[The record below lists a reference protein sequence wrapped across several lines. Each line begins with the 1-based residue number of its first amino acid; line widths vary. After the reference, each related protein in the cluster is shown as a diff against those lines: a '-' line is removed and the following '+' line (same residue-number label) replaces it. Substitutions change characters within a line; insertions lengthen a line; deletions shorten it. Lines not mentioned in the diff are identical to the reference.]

1 MKALLKPITAGL
13 LLALCQPVFAAS
25 TATGGYATTAG
36 GNVTGAVSKTASSM
50 QDIIDIIAAARYD
63 SAGKK
68 VKTGAYPLII
78 TYTGNEDSLIN
89 AAAAN
94 ICAQSAKDARGVE
107 IKEFTKGITIIGT
120 NGSSANFGIWITKSS
135 DVVVQ
140 NMRIGYLPGGAS
152 DGDMIRIDRSPNVWI
167 DHNELFAANHECD
180 GSKDGDT
187 TFESAVDI
195 KKDSTYVTV
204 SYNYIHGVKK
214 VGLAGFSSS
223 DTAERNI
230 TYHHN
235 IYNDVT
241 SRLPLQRGGLVHA
254 YNNLYTD
261 VTSSGLNVRQNGNAL
276 IEGNWFENA
285 VNPVTSRYDGSNF
298 GKWELRNNNITKPA
312 DFTTYNITWT
322 ADTKSYVNA
331 DSWTTTGAYPSSI
344 PYSYSPVSAQCVK
357 NKLANYAGVSKNLA
371 TLTSSACN

>member
-36 GNVTGAVSKTASSM
+36 GNVTGAVSKTAASM

-68 VKTGAYPLII
+68 VSTGAYPLII

-94 ICAQSAKDARGVE
+94 ICGQWSKDARGVE
-107 IKEFTKGITIIGT
+107 VKNFTKGLTIIGA
-120 NGSSANFGIWITKSS
+120 NGSSANFGIWIVKSS

-140 NMRIGYLPGGAS
+140 NMRMGYMPGGAS
-152 DGDMIRIDRSPNVWI
+152 DGDAIRVDASPNVWI
-167 DHNELFAANHECD
+167 DHNEIFAQNHECD
-180 GSKDGDT
+180 GTPDGDT

-195 KKDSTYVTV
+195 KKASTYVTV
-204 SYNYIHGVKK
+204 SYNYIHGIKK
-214 VGLAGFSSS
+214 VGLDGSSSS
-223 DTAERNI
+223 DTGRNI

-235 IYNDVT
+235 IYSDVNA
-241 SRLPLQRGGLVHA
+241 RLPLQRGGLVHA
-254 YNNLYTD
+254 YNNLYTGI
-261 VTSSGLNVRQNGNAL
+261 TSSGLNVRQNGNAL
-276 IEGNWFENA
+276 IESNWFENA

-298 GKWELRNNNITKPA
+298 GKWDLRNNNITKPA

-322 ADTKSYVNA
+322 ADTKAYVNA
-331 DSWTTTGAYPSSI
+331 DDWTTTEAYPSSI